1 MNSPITSS
9 RQGAPEAELSINYK
23 YSNNPR
29 PVLVRIFRATM
40 RRQVRIGSEP
50 DRRAVGI
57 LIAGSGSPDIKSTD
71 LIRRA
76 AFTQSG
82 F

>member
-1 MNSPITSS
+1 
-9 RQGAPEAELSINYK
+9 
-23 YSNNPR
+23 
-29 PVLVRIFRATM
+29 M

-50 DRRAVGI
+50 DRRAVGT
-57 LIAGSGSPDIKSTD
+57 LIAGSGSSDIKSTD

-76 AFTQSG
+76 AFTQSV